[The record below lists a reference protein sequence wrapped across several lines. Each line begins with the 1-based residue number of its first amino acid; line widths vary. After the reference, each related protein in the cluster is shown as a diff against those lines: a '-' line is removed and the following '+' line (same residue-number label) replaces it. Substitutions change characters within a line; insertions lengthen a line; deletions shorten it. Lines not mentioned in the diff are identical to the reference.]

1 MAVLE
6 YTPLRH
12 ERRPLSAIHPAD
24 YNPRVALKPSDP
36 EYQSIER
43 SLREFGYVDPII
55 INQDGTIIGGHQR
68 AAVLKALDQ
77 KEVDVVVLD
86 LSKQDEKALNI
97 ALNKVGGEWD
107 EELLRAA
114 LSDLKSLDG
123 LDILSATGYT
133 APEIDIILGDA
144 LAQPEEQPDP
154 EITRLQFVFTLE
166 QYADLQQALALI
178 GQKYKPKD
186 METFGN
192 TNSTGNRIYMV
203 VKEWAEQRKL
213 KSE

>member
-1 MAVLE
+1 MAGME
-6 YTPLRH
+6 YALQH
-12 ERRPLSAIHPAD
+12 ERRPLTAIHPAD
-24 YNPRVALKPSDP
+24 YNPRISLKPSDP
-36 EYQSIER
+36 EYQNIER

-55 INQDGTIIGGHQR
+55 INRDGTIIGGHQR
-68 AAVLKALDQ
+68 AAVLKALGEQ
-77 KEVDVVVLD
+77 EIDVIVLD

-107 EELLRAA
+107 EDLLRAA

-133 APEIDIILGDA
+133 EPEIDIILGDA
-144 LAQPEEQPDP
+144 LAQPEEKPDP
-154 EITRLQFVFTLE
+154 DTGLLQFVFSLE
-166 QYADLQQALALI
+166 QYADLQQALTMI
-178 GQKYKPKD
+178 GQKYKKKD

-192 TNSTGNRIYMV
+192 VNKTGNRLYMV
-203 VKEWAEQRKL
+203 VKEWAERKKL